1 MTTRPDDGMP
11 LGRKIAL
18 VFSLAAAI
26 VCTDL
31 VTKSVFERAF
41 YGQPTLHLLGDTVRV
56 GFVLNTGVF
65 LSLGHTLGP
74 QTRFWLFIVGVGGV
88 LALLLGLTLKDARFR
103 TPEVA
108 SVAAIIGGG
117 VGNLVD
123 RVQLG
128 AVRDFLNV
136 GIGPLRT
143 GIFNVADMAITF
155 GGIALILIPF
165 LRKRPGGAG
174 HSGGGDATPRA

>member
-1 MTTRPDDGMP
+1 MTPSADDGMP
-11 LGRKIAL
+11 LGRKVAL
-18 VFSLAAAI
+18 VLVLAAI
-26 VCTDL
+26 VVVADL
-31 VTKSVFERAF
+31 WTKAAFERAF
-41 YGQPTLHLLGDTVRV
+41 YGQPTLTLLGDTVRV

-65 LSLGHTLGP
+65 LSLGHALGP
-74 QTRFWLFIVGVGGV
+74 QTRFWLFVVGVGGV

-108 SVAAIIGGG
+108 AVAAIVGGG
-117 VGNLVD
+117 IGNLVD

-155 GGIALILIPF
+155 GGIALILIP
-165 LRKRPGGAG
+165 LIRKR
-174 HSGGGDATPRA
+174 R